1 MNRPKHCYPWAQ
13 KQTSKTLQCLH
24 REIVPHLHSGHPEG
38 VQVYAQRVQTSTYDR
53 HTVQD
58 RPCQCCVHG
67 KLVTDHTQ
75 K

>member
-38 VQVYAQRVQTSTYDR
+38 VQVYAQRVQT
-53 HTVQD
+53 
-58 RPCQCCVHG
+58 C
-67 KLVTDHTQ
+67 TDQTESFARSSV
-75 K
+75 